1 MTLEQSEFAE
11 NDVILHRDSEYKHYN
26 DYQDETDSID
36 DDSDAV
42 DVLLFGERCE
52 CPGGA
57 DSCERKGTGGV
68 FDVELRNH
76 FTHAYCTAGTC
87 EMTDEGEAPLHRH
100 AGAGRLPPQPRG
112 GLLCRPP
119 LRHAQVSLGGVPQ
132 GERLRCPLGP
142 LGRFARRRTS
152 GSTATPPS
160 TSPAC
165 CATRASR

>member
-42 DVLLFGERCE
+42 DLLLFGERCE
-52 CPGGA
+52 STGA
-57 DSCERKGTGGV
+57 SDSCERKGAGGV

-76 FTHAYCTAGTC
+76 FTHAYCTAGEC
-87 EMTDEGEAPLHRH
+87 EVTDEGEAPLHRH

-112 GLLCRPP
+112 GLLCRPS

-152 GSTATPPS
+152 GSTAMPPS